1 MIRYPQASTF
11 FLGYGIESFRKL
23 ARFIRTEI
31 SSTNKSGIIL
41 ISDLGMNE
49 NSSLIETCCD
59 IFNHAEQNKW
69 KVTWIDHHP
78 WPKQVVDIFT
88 GHAELVL
95 DDSGNKCAA
104 DLMHDYFL
112 KDNKIAAK
120 LANMAHSMDF
130 FTKTEYLIPVAE
142 LIRYYSNFEDF
153 YERLDKLA
161 RKAAMGILWDIEMQ
175 IQYGNYVKLRDHE
188 KELSISS
195 MKAKNVDGVKV
206 MFVRSSPYIQN
217 SLFADELFS
226 SSGADVVMLYNSK
239 GDVSI
244 RRNNSSI
251 ACNEIANNLSLGG
264 GHQFA
269 AGASFSSN
277 PQDIDAVIAE
287 LEAAVRASLQ
297 MRKSNY

>member
-1 MIRYPQASTF
+1 LIRYPQASTF

-31 SSTNKSGIIL
+31 SSTTKSGIIL

-49 NSSLIETCCD
+49 NSSLIEICCD

-78 WPKQVVDIFT
+78 WPKQAVNIFT

-104 DLMHDYFL
+104 ELMHDFLL

-120 LANMAHSMDF
+120 LADMAHSMDF
-130 FTKTEYLIPVAE
+130 FTKTEYLTPVAE

-161 RKAAMGILWDIEMQ
+161 RKAAIGILWDIEMQ
-175 IQYGNYVKLRDHE
+175 VQYGNYVKIRDHE

-195 MKAKNVDGVKV
+195 MKIKNVDGVKV
-206 MFVRSSPYIQN
+206 VFVRSSPYIQN

-251 ACNEIANNLSLGG
+251 ACNEIADNLSLGG

-277 PQDIDAVIAE
+277 PQDTDAVVAE
-287 LEAAVRASLQ
+287 LEMAVRASLRI
-297 MRKSNY
+297 RKSNT